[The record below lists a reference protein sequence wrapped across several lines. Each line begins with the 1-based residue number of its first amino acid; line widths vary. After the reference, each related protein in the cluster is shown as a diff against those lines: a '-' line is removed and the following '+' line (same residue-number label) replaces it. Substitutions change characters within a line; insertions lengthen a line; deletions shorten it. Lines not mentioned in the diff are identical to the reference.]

1 MRVIAAVGAVEF
13 PIAERALQAVDREWR
28 CRNDQS
34 RHESRRNGKLLLD
47 KILREPGG
55 DSHHSEGD
63 KEEAHAAKRLP
74 SECDKRRDAADRNH
88 PAEVIKQMV
97 ERELRASDPFGLE
110 EGPEGARLCLA
121 NDAALGGSLEL
132 DPFDAHG
139 KIRVSTTKPTLPYER
154 AATEVSGRNATP
166 AAERRHGKG
175 WGLAGYGPGS
185 CGCHGVIPQGINLRR
200 YLGERGQSI
209 CFIPALRSRGFG
221 H

>member
-1 MRVIAAVGAVEF
+1 MRVITAVGAVDL

-97 ERELRASDPFGLE
+97 ERELRASGPFGLE
-110 EGPEGARLCLA
+110 EGPERARLCLA

-139 KIRVSTTKPTLPYER
+139 KIRMSTTKPTLPHER
-154 AATEVSGRNATP
+154 AATAAGGGGPLELPSEDMGQAAGIRFP
-166 AAERRHGKG
+166 A
-175 WGLAGYGPGS
+175 
-185 CGCHGVIPQGINLRR
+185 
-200 YLGERGQSI
+200 
-209 CFIPALRSRGFG
+209 GFG
-221 H
+221 HSCA